1 MYIMSIR
8 SALIGSA
15 IGLSISGL
23 SCSAILSI
31 VKHVHKDKHND
42 EGEVM
47 TISRQLTPIL
57 VEQISNVVVV
67 ASGLIG
73 LYYGMKNDIKLLK
86 N

>member
-1 MYIMSIR
+1 MSVK

-15 IGLSISGL
+15 IGLSVSGL
-23 SCSAILSI
+23 GCSAILSI
-31 VKHVHKDKHND
+31 VKKFNKDKHND

-67 ASGLIG
+67 ASGLFG
-73 LYYGMKNDIKLLK
+73 LYYGMKNDIKLLR